1 MSPQSLNNNQRT
13 GDNWIDKVVFTGQAN
28 AKQRNIGNKSTY
40 REGSEQERK
49 NEHVAVRPKSSP
61 GDLEHR
67 NNVAKF
73 GSFGEYR
80 DSSSKEPYNKS
91 NANNQ
96 SNMRITLCK
105 IFLNLGTHKG
115 NSLTEVPD

>member
-73 GSFGEYR
+73 GSFGEYS